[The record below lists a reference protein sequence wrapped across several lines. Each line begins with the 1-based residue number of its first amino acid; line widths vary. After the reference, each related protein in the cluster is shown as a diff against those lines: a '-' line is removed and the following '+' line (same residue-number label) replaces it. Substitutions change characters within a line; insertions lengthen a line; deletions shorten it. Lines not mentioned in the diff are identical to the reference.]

1 MRTSQLLT
9 RGVLL
14 LIPVVALGVYL
25 NAQAPARLALTSMRP
40 APASAAAP
48 SLHISADPGAR
59 DVMVEVGP
67 VDLPAHAHHTQLP
80 ALHATVPVDGWM
92 HGFRVELVDAQGR
105 PVPRRTLH
113 HVNVIATGQRE
124 LFSQIMLRVAAAGQE
139 TAPVALPR
147 MVGYRFRKGQELIV
161 TAMLHNPTAQEYRG
175 VKLRVHFP
183 FTPAG
188 AMLRPISVFPFYMD
202 VMPPAS
208 LHSYALPTGRS
219 SKSWE
224 ARPAISGRILGVS
237 GHLHKYGT
245 ALRLEDVTAG
255 RVLWEAR
262 PTLGA
267 DGDVVDMPQGLFF
280 TTLGIPISRDHVYR
294 LTAEYN
300 NTSGAVIPGGGMGAL
315 GGAFAADE
323 PETWPAVDRSH
334 PELKLDWQLV
344 HTGNQEGH
352 GGGHH
357 GAPAAPAGHG
367 AAGHASHGAPSAAKP
382 AAPASPAGH
391 AHGVASQPAQQHHH

>member
-1 MRTSQLLT
+1 MRTSRLLT

-14 LIPVVALGVYL
+14 LLPVVAVGVYL
-25 NAQAPARLALTSMRP
+25 NAQTPARVAFTSMRP
-40 APASAAAP
+40 AAPTAAT
-48 SLHISADPGAR
+48 SLSITADPEAR
-59 DVMVEVGP
+59 DVTLEVGP
-67 VDLPAHAHHTQLP
+67 VDLPANGHKQLP
-80 ALHATVPVDGWM
+80 AFHAAIPVDGWM
-92 HGFRVELVDAQGR
+92 HGFRVEMVDAQGR

-113 HVNVIATGQRE
+113 HVNVIATGHRE

-147 MVGYRFRKGQELIV
+147 MLGYRFRKGQELIV
-161 TAMLHNPTAQEYRG
+161 TAMLHNPTGQEYKG
-175 VKLRVHFP
+175 VRLRVHLP
-183 FTPAG
+183 YTPAD
-188 AMLRPISVFPFYMD
+188 AVVRPISVFPFYID

-208 LHSYALPTGRS
+208 LHSYDLQPGRS

-245 ALRLEDVTAG
+245 SLRLEDVTAG

-262 PTLGA
+262 PTLDREGN
-267 DGDVVDMPQGLFF
+267 VVDMPQGMFYR
-280 TTLGIPISRDHVYR
+280 TLGIPVERGHVYR

-300 NTSGAVIPGGGMGAL
+300 NTSGAMIPGGGMGAL

-323 PETWPAVDRSH
+323 PELWPAVDRNH
-334 PELKLDWQLV
+334 PELKLDWHLV

-352 GGGHH
+352 GGNHH
-357 GAPAAPAGHG
+357 GVAGNGAAGHG
-367 AAGHASHGAPSAAKP
+367 AAGHGNH
-382 AAPASPAGH
+382 AAPAKPAGH
-391 AHGVASQPAQQHHH
+391 AHGVAAQPAQQGHHH